1 MAEIRP
7 LVGELRSHVPGGRAK
22 KNRKE
27 SNHTTII
34 LLTVGYISVLIFMQ
48 ICMCTHVYTITAIRM
63 YTLIITDTYIL
74 VIIPYVVLCSDF
86 IVLILLSKLFI
97 YAMCN
102 WLYNSLL
109 YHHLIFPLLLN
120 I

>member
-27 SNHTTII
+27 SNHTTLI

-48 ICMCTHVYTITAIRM
+48 IHMCTHVHIVTAIHM
-63 YTLIITDTYIL
+63 YTLIIDTYIF
-74 VIIPYVVLCSDF
+74 VIIPYVVLYSDF
-86 IVLILLSKLFI
+86 IISTYPLVKII
-97 YAMCN
+97 YIC
-102 WLYNSLL
+102 
-109 YHHLIFPLLLN
+109 HV
-120 I
+120 